1 MTSWVLGY
9 FLGFFIVWII
19 ILISVYSRR
28 DIFFI
33 SLKEMFWVINYTFI
47 FECTMTNISLK
58 IGGNFLWWADMLNN
72 NKNFSCPDCIFGI
85 PRPDFLFRS
94 NTHAIYFVLFKF
106 LGCTSC
112 EKNLPTLFTC
122 LVNFGNSP
130 TKTPLL
136 VIHPHPVKMKVA
148 IGYTH
153 TF

>member
-1 MTSWVLGY
+1 MYNDKYQSKNWRELLMVGRY
-9 FLGFFIVWII
+9 
-19 ILISVYSRR
+19 
-28 DIFFI
+28 DIQQQ
-33 SLKEMFWVINYTFI
+33 
-47 FECTMTNISLK
+47 
-58 IGGNFLWWADMLNN
+58 
-72 NKNFSCPDCIFGI
+72 NFSCPDCIFSI
-85 PRPDFLFRS
+85 PRPDFFFRS